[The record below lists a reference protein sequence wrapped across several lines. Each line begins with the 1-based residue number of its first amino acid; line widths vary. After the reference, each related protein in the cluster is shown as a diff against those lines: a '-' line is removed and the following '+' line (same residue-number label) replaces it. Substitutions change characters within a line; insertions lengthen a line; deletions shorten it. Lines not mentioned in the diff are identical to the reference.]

1 MVTYVRLA
9 GEITGVSGDW
19 RMKEMYVTSTLRKG
33 ALAVGVVAAVALTT
47 SVAQTAQA
55 ASDSPK
61 LAPMT
66 AVDSAKAIDGSYIVV
81 LKDGTTSSQTAQAA
95 DRAEAAGAKVDKE
108 YLALKG
114 YAAELDADQLKKVRQ
129 DPAVAYVEQ
138 DQKVTVNTTQSGA
151 TWGLDRIDQ
160 RNLPLN
166 GTYTYTPTGQGVKAY
181 IIDTGLLSTH
191 NEFSGRTASG
201 YTAISD
207 GRGTTD
213 CHGHGTHVAGTVG
226 GTTYGVAKKVTIVP
240 VRVLDCSG
248 SGSNSGVIAGMDW
261 VTNNHS
267 GASVANMSL
276 GGGAS
281 TATDSAVARMTSSG
295 VTVAVAAGNENTNAC
310 NSSPARAPSAIT
322 VGSTTN
328 TDARSSF
335 SNYGTCV
342 DLFAP
347 GSSIT
352 SAWYTS
358 NTATNTIS
366 GTSMATP
373 HVTGVAALYL
383 QGNPGASP
391 ATVSSAI
398 TGTATPGKVTNP
410 GSGSPNLLLYSLLN
424 GGGTP
429 PPPSGDCDETTTGTA
444 TWGYETVATSFTTT
458 TSGSL
463 TGCLTG
469 PSGTD
474 FDLYLDKWN
483 GSSWVEVAAGEGSTS
498 TENVTYSSTAGQY
511 RWVVYAYSGSGS
523 YTLKF
528 GRP

>member
-1 MVTYVRLA
+1 MVTYVRQA

-33 ALAVGVVAAVALTT
+33 ALAVGVMAAVALTT
-47 SVAQTAQA
+47 SVAQTAVA
-55 ASDSPK
+55 APDSPS
-61 LAPMT
+61 LAPM
-66 AVDSAKAIDGSYIVV
+66 ASVDKAQAIDGSYIVV
-81 LKDGTTSSQTAQAA
+81 LKDGTTSAQTAKAA
-95 DRAEAAGAKVDKE
+95 DRAEAAGGKVDKE
-108 YLALKG
+108 FLALKG
-114 YAAELDADQLKKVRQ
+114 YAARLDANQLKKVRQ
-129 DPAVAYVEQ
+129 DPDVAYVEQ
-138 DQKVTVNTTQSGA
+138 DQKVSVSTTQSGA

-160 RNLPLN
+160 RDLPLN
-166 GTYTYTPTGQGVKAY
+166 GTYTYTPTGAGVKAY
-181 IIDTGLLSTH
+181 IIDTGVLTSHTQ
-191 NEFSGRTASG
+191 FSGRTASG
-201 YTAISD
+201 YTAIND
-207 GRGTTD
+207 GRGTVD
-213 CHGHGTHVAGTVG
+213 CNGHGTHVAGTVG
-226 GTTYGVAKKVTIVP
+226 GTTYGVAKAVTIVP

-261 VTNNHS
+261 VTNNHT

-281 TATDSAVARMTSSG
+281 SATDSAVARMTSSG
-295 VTVAVAAGNENTNAC
+295 VTVAVAAGNDNVNAC
-310 NSSPARAPSAIT
+310 NSSPARAASAIT
-322 VGSTTN
+322 VGSTTS

-335 SNYGTCV
+335 SNYGTCL
-342 DLFAP
+342 DIFAP

-358 NTATNTIS
+358 NSATNTIS

-373 HVTGVAALYL
+373 HVAGVAALYL
-383 QGNPGASP
+383 QGNPSASP
-391 ATVSSAI
+391 ATVTSAI
-398 TGTATPGKVTNP
+398 TGTATTGKVTNP
-410 GSGSPNLLLYSLLN
+410 GSGSPNRLLYSLLS

-429 PPPSGDCDETTTGTA
+429 PPPGGDCDETTSGSVSYRT
-444 TWGYETVATSFTTT
+444 ESVATSFTTT

-483 GSSWVEVAAGEGSTS
+483 GSSWVEVAAGEGATS